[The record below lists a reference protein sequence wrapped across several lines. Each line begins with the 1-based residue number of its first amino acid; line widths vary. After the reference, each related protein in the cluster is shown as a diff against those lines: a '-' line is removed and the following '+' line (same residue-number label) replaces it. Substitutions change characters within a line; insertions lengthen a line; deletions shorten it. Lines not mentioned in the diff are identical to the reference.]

1 MKFLGQF
8 NFCIASTQLISG
20 VNGVHAISE
29 VLVLVKIKSG
39 HHTLH
44 VPFNTLCSDYDLI
57 SRVVLVKQVNRV
69 CAISEVVTL
78 YMEGEGTHYKY
89 THTSMGCTHVQ
100 TKNNHFLI

>member
-29 VLVLVKIKSG
+29 VLVFMKIKSVY
-39 HHTLH
+39 HTLH
-44 VPFNTLCSDYDLI
+44 VPFNTFCSDCDLI

-69 CAISEVVTL
+69 CAISEVVAL
-78 YMEGEGTHYKY
+78 MEGEVTHY
-89 THTSMGCTHVQ
+89 THTTIGYTRVQ
-100 TKNNHFLI
+100 ANNSHLLI